1 MRIGFIGLGR
11 MGGGMAGNLLRNGAD
26 LTVFDMSEDACA
38 SFVDQG
44 AKAASDLGALVR
56 GADVIFMSLPGPN
69 EVREVV
75 YGPGGI
81 LANLARDAVLVDLST
96 SSRALAIQIYGDC
109 REVEAHMLDAPVSGG
124 PAGAASG
131 DLAFWVGGDQDVYER
146 CLPTFRM
153 MGDKPRLCGPIG
165 SGTVVKLVNN
175 MTGYCILMTLAETF
189 SMGVKAGVDPLE
201 LWEALRLG
209 VVGKASPLDMLRA
222 QFLPGKYE
230 EPAFALRLAYKDVKL
245 ATELG
250 RELDVPLRNCN
261 LVAAEMLEAVVKGFG
276 DQDSRAYLK
285 LQLERAG
292 VEIAVDD
299 DRLSTAFDALAR
311 NVQ

>member
-1 MRIGFIGLGR
+1 MRIGFVGLGR
-11 MGGGMAGNLLRNGAD
+11 MGSGMAGNLLRNGAD

-38 SFVDQG
+38 SFLARG
-44 AKAASDLGALVR
+44 AKAAPDLGALAG
-56 GADVIFMSLPGPN
+56 GADVLFMSLPGPN
-69 EVREVV
+69 EVRDAV

-81 LANLARDAVLVDLST
+81 LANLTRDSVLVDLST
-96 SSRALAIQIYGDC
+96 GSRALAVQIDGDC
-109 REVEAHMLDAPVSGG
+109 RDIGAHMLDAPVSGG

-131 DLAFWVGGDQDVYER
+131 DLAFWVGGDEDIYER
-146 CLPTFRM
+146 CLPIFQM

-175 MTGYCILMTLAETF
+175 MTGYSILMTLAETF

-245 ATELG
+245 ATDLG

-261 LVAAEMLEAVVKGFG
+261 LVAAEMLEAVGKGFG

-292 VEIAVDD
+292 VEIAVDE
-299 DRLSTAFDALAR
+299 DRLRAAFEGVAR
-311 NVQ
+311 SA